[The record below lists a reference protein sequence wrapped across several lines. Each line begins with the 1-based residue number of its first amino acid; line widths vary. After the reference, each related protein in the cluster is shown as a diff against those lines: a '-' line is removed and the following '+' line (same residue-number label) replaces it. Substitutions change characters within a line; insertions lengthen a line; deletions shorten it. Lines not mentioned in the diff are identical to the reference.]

1 MDKMKRL
8 IWIIVIIAITAGAV
22 FLFGN
27 GNRDI
32 SKNNSIKIGV
42 ILPLSGELAFLGE
55 EVKKGIDVAVNEL
68 KNQGVFILVIYED
81 DQSLSLTATVNA
93 ANKLIN
99 VDNIDVGMTMLVE
112 ESRPVAPLFNA
123 KKIPLLVLWDS
134 NRFIKESG
142 EYIFSNG
149 FSTEKAGELMAEY
162 AYDTLKFKNIAVISH
177 IDPWAEIISESF
189 AGKFKNFGGNVIYN
203 EKFQTDVTDYRTAIV
218 KMKQLNPDAVY
229 FPLLPMNSVRF
240 LTQAKQLGLK
250 ALMLTGD
257 AFIQDA
263 ISESGDSAEGV
274 YFTNIFANNT
284 DKMIVKYKSQYGKDP
299 LDPAL
304 FSFGYDG
311 VMKIVEALRIFP
323 DSLRDGLFAIFGE
336 SRSADRIEKIYKVI
350 NKSPSEVRAE

>member
-1 MDKMKRL
+1 MKRL
-8 IWIIVIIAITAGAV
+8 TWIILIIAIIAGAV

-27 GNRDI
+27 GSNDI

-55 EVKKGIDVAVNEL
+55 EIKKGIDVAVGEL
-68 KNQGVFILVIYED
+68 KNQGVFISVIYED

-93 ANKLIN
+93 ANKLLN
-99 VDNIDVGMTMLVE
+99 VDNIDVGMTVLVE
-112 ESRPVAPLFNA
+112 ESRPIAPMFNT

-134 NRFIKESG
+134 NRFIKEAG

-149 FSTEKAGELMAEY
+149 FSTEKAGELMAGY
-162 AYDTLKFKNIAVISH
+162 AYNTLKFKNIAVISH

-203 EKFQTDVTDYRTAIV
+203 EKFQIDVTDYRTAIV
-218 KMKQLNPDAVY
+218 KIKQLNPDAVY

-240 LTQAKQLGLK
+240 LTQAKQLGLET
-250 ALMLTGD
+250 AMLTGD
-257 AFIQDA
+257 VFIQDV

-274 YFTNIFANNT
+274 YFTNIFSNNT
-284 DKMIVKYKSQYGKDP
+284 DKMIAKYKNQYGKDP
-299 LDPAL
+299 FDPAL

-311 VMKIVEALRIFP
+311 VMNIAEALRISP
-323 DSLRDGLFAIFGE
+323 DSLKDGLFAIFGK

-350 NKSPSEVRAE
+350 NKRPAEVQTE